1 MPVEILTKEDFWNFK
16 KELFQELR
24 ELYNPAT
31 TQARKWLKSCE
42 VREILNISSAT
53 LQTLRN
59 NGTLA
64 YSKVEGLL
72 YYDYDDILKLLSGEN
87 KR

>member
-1 MPVEILTKEDFWNFK
+1 MPVEILTKEDFAIFK

-24 ELYNPAT
+24 ELYNPST
-31 TQARKWLKSCE
+31 TKARKWLKSYE
-42 VREILNISSAT
+42 VREILSISPAT
-53 LQTLRN
+53 LQTMRN

-64 YSKVEGLL
+64 YAKVGGLL

-87 KR
+87 KK